1 MTNFKKLL
9 SVIFMRLAFVLFF
22 LLPSLSSFSQET
34 HDYWFAGYVY
44 TDSTDLS
51 SGVPY
56 QLVALSREGEQ
67 TPMAV
72 TVTNSLGAYGFTS
85 SAIDVTKQY
94 TIALL
99 DGKTEKAVYRCQRFD
114 KKPASQGFIGTH
126 LAYIPSPN
134 FYTQTTSIPTKG
146 DGALMLLDF
155 LKQKIGLEW
164 TDHSLFSKGSD
175 TPYFIL
181 LNDNPVPQDDIEQV
195 LEQLP
200 VEYVKHINVISYNTP
215 NDYYSGVINIRLT
228 IGDEPVVD
236 KGTILRNSKR
246 VK

>member
-1 MTNFKKLL
+1 MKYRLILFLLL
-9 SVIFMRLAFVLFF
+9 S
-22 LLPSLSSFSQET
+22 LPCSSIFSQET

-72 TVTNSLGAYGFTS
+72 TVTNSIGAYGFTS
-85 SAIDVTKQY
+85 SAIDITKQY

-99 DGKTEKAVYRCQRFD
+99 EGKTEKAVYRCQRFD
-114 KKPASQGFIGTH
+114 TKPASQGYIGTH

-134 FYTQTTSIPTKG
+134 FYAQITSIPSKE
-146 DGALMLLDF
+146 DGALMLIDF

-164 TDHSLFSKGSD
+164 TDHSLFSKGSEI
-175 TPYFIL
+175 PYFIF
-181 LNDNPVPQDDIEQV
+181 LNNNPVSQDDIEQV
-195 LEQLP
+195 IEQLP
-200 VEYVKHINVISYNTP
+200 VEYVKNINVISYNTP